1 MSETTTSRLRIL
13 WILPPIIV
21 GILIF
26 SLLQGSKQGPQESTL
41 GEPVRNVRTMM
52 VTTTDFTPVARGYG
66 VVQPAQVWKSIAQVS
81 GRVVDIHPRLDNGE
95 IIQQGE
101 MLLQIDPV
109 DYELNLA
116 QAESQL
122 SELDVEQSN
131 SVALLEIEQNN
142 LALAEKESKRLQ
154 KLVAQGSVSKSDA
167 DTAERNMLNSRTQV
181 QNLKNAL
188 ALLPSKKKLQQ
199 AKIRQ
204 ARRDLDN
211 TVILAPFNM
220 RINDVNA
227 EEFQFVS
234 TGQHLFSGD
243 AIDRVEIVAQVAMSS
258 MKNLFSGQTIISRDI
273 SEFSKNLSSLTGFK
287 PEVELD
293 IGNEEK
299 ARWDAEFVRF
309 ADSVDSE
316 TRTLGVVIAVDKPL
330 QKVIPGIRPPLS
342 KDMFVEVAIAGRL
355 QPDRIVVPRSSIRNG
370 KAYVLDADN
379 RLQIRSVSREYDQQ
393 DETIITEG
401 LSEGDQLILSDIIPA
416 VAGML
421 LKPVDAEKTG
431 E

>member
-1 MSETTTSRLRIL
+1 MSETATSRLRTL

-21 GILIF
+21 GIVLF
-26 SLLQGSKQGPQESTL
+26 SLLKGSKQDPQESTL
-41 GEPVRNVRTMM
+41 GEPVRSVRTMM
-52 VTTTDFTPVARGYG
+52 VTSSDFTPVARGYG

-81 GRVVDIHPRLDNGE
+81 GRVVAIHPRLDNGE

-101 MLLQIDPV
+101 MLLTIDPV

-131 SVALLEIEQNN
+131 SAALLEIEQNN
-142 LALAEKESKRLQ
+142 LALAERESKRLQ
-154 KLVAQGSVSKSDA
+154 KLVAQGSVSQSDA

-234 TGQHLFSGD
+234 SGQHLFSGD

-258 MKNLFSGQTIISRDI
+258 MKNLFSGQSIITTDI
-273 SEFSKNLSSLTGFK
+273 SEFSKNLSSLTGFE
-287 PEVELD
+287 PQVELD
-293 IGNEEK
+293 IGNAEK
-299 ARWDAEFVRF
+299 ASWEAEFVRF
-309 ADSVDSE
+309 SDSVDSE
-316 TRTLGVVIAVDKPL
+316 TRTLGVVVAVDKPL

-342 KDMFVEVAIAGRL
+342 KGMFVEVAIAGREH
-355 QPDRIVVPRSSIRNG
+355 QGRIVVPRSAVRND
-370 KAYVLDADN
+370 KVYVVDSDN
-379 RLQIRSVSREYDQQ
+379 RLQIRNVIREYDQQ
-393 DETIITEG
+393 DKTIIKQG
-401 LSEGDQLILSDIIPA
+401 LREGDQLVLSDIIPA
-416 VAGML
+416 VSGML
-421 LKPVDAEKTG
+421 LQPVAIAAGG